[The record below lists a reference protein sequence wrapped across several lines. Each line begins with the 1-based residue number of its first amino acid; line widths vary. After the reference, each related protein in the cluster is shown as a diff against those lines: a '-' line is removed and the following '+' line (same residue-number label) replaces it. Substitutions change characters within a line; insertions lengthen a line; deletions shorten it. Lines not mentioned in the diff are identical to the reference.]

1 MPCLASDLTSNYE
14 CDTCSQKYS
23 NDIVSDLTQELENML
38 AMTET
43 YDCPGL
49 EFLLQ
54 VRPTVFMNKEMNLVS
69 DFVTFHYRSCI
80 DSPDRLTFLL
90 INLITCVLLCI
101 KSFYL

>member
-23 NDIVSDLTQELENML
+23 NDVVSDLTQELENML

-43 YDCPGL
+43 YDSSGL

-54 VRPTVFMNKEMNLVS
+54 VRPRVCMNKEMFLILCLS
-69 DFVTFHYRSCI
+69 II
-80 DSPDRLTFLL
+80 D
-90 INLITCVLLCI
+90 VA
-101 KSFYL
+101 